1 MSVKR
6 GYWAAAG
13 TAIAV
18 AGFML
23 SPAIGAGV
31 GLSTLRDEKPVSLG
45 DLGSISS
52 FTPSIKD
59 PRLAAAYAR
68 IAASAGKQNFRF
80 TPTSGSLSGQRSVT
94 VMVRTGSDRVMVSRT
109 LEPVD
114 IKPVAFSLNAARNSW
129 RKLALPEVV
138 GRKALDPVPVETM
151 VDGKNFSLDQAR
163 KDRFSTKVLV
173 ESRRD
178 PSQALRN
185 PNADQDY
192 SLGLASSYA
201 LTRNLN
207 VTAGVRYNSNAA
219 GRLAPITDER
229 QDAQALYLGTVL
241 KF

>member
-13 TAIAV
+13 AAIAV

-23 SPAIGAGV
+23 SPAIGAGA
-31 GLSTLRDEKPVSLG
+31 GFSTLNGEKPVSLG
-45 DLGSISS
+45 DLGSMSS

-109 LEPVD
+109 LEPID

-151 VDGKNFSLDQAR
+151 VEAKNFSLDSAR
-163 KDRFSTKVLV
+163 KERFSTKVLV
-173 ESRRD
+173 ENRRE
-178 PSQALRN
+178 PGLRG

-219 GRLAPITDER
+219 GRLSPMTDER

>member
-6 GYWAAAG
+6 GYWALAG
-13 TAIAV
+13 AAIAV

-23 SPAIGAGV
+23 SPAIGAGAA
-31 GLSTLRDEKPVSLG
+31 LSTLRSEKPVSLG

-94 VMVRTGSDRVMVSRT
+94 VMVRTGNDRVMVSRT

-151 VDGKNFSLDQAR
+151 VDGKNFSLDSAR

-173 ESRRD
+173 ESRRE
-178 PSQALRN
+178 PGQALR
-185 PNADQDY
+185 PGADQDY

-219 GRLAPITDER
+219 GRLSPMTDER